1 MFKGTAYRHASSTPQ
16 MGPNL
21 PVLLGAEEAVPLAV
35 RLAVFSSAYDAQRA
49 RSTSP
54 SEPLAKHRFDEA
66 YVATADDSGA
76 GTTARRS
83 SGTAQLQGDVHRHFS
98 NDGATGRA
106 VPAPIRM
113 GSHSPS
119 VGRGVERRHSAP
131 APSRAM
137 QEALHQA
144 AMSQARAAAAVA
156 KAGLAIS
163 AAQNAGRRSPVS
175 PSPERRFG
183 VLTPQQNY
191 RSPSPSNP
199 GGQWYSASGRALSPS
214 GEPTAAAQ
222 HRTTG
227 GGRPP
232 ALASPTPATRLAGL
246 HQQPSPSL
254 WPSSGGAGQ
263 AGGSPPMRPPRPQ
276 GSTPRLVGES
286 SHMAHQPFSHQPSAA
301 RSGSAPPAW
310 GQWPSSAG
318 SSPAQQS
325 RQLRASPQPQGLLF
339 APCTA
344 SRPPSGNP
352 SPSAARMIPG
362 RHASRSPLRGDVA
375 GGLGRGPLPAA
386 AAQQHPGQPG
396 LQPPALTDEAD
407 PDSEPG
413 APCREA
419 RAERLAWGRTA
430 VPKTLSSLLGSG
442 HPEQARSSAA
452 GTPRQEMYHRTP
464 RYDGAEQIASA
475 VADAVNGAVAAGRA
489 AGEARLNSPS
499 PSSAERFA
507 RVAAGAATPPLPGP
521 IVGPYP
527 AADGGRLPATPPAAS
542 VIPTTTP
549 LSARRGGHGSE
560 EALSSA
566 GSRPGS
572 ATPRQQHRCLHRP
585 EPAAGAGQGG
595 LISALSSAIEHEV
608 AGYAQR
614 RLEREKEVSASKR
627 HREDALLLSR
637 LIDLLQPPRGPRR
650 FGRREVRRPKSTAD
664 DSDVLFEEIT
674 LEEAIGAGSFGA
686 VFKGRCRG
694 EVVAVKKCKVD
705 DPKDADML
713 LMEVRYLQKLRHPR
727 LVSFLGCCN
736 RPPHVLMLIELME
749 GGSLH
754 ALLFKSKR
762 PVSFST
768 KSRMAQQVAEGL
780 TYLHDVSIVHRDLK
794 TMNIVLDAELNCKIC
809 DFGLTITLEN
819 THVTVRSLQG
829 SPRYM
834 APEQFESTARITEKV
849 DIWQM
854 GCVLLELFCLK
865 VPFADAKGVQQ
876 VATELLIRRRPPPV
890 PTDADPRARVL
901 VQACLRIDA
910 KLRPGADVLEQALS
924 TLREA
929 CGPSDDAPNVQRC

>member
-1 MFKGTAYRHASSTPQ
+1 
-16 MGPNL
+16 
-21 PVLLGAEEAVPLAV
+21 
-35 RLAVFSSAYDAQRA
+35 
-49 RSTSP
+49 
-54 SEPLAKHRFDEA
+54 
-66 YVATADDSGA
+66 
-76 GTTARRS
+76 
-83 SGTAQLQGDVHRHFS
+83 
-98 NDGATGRA
+98 
-106 VPAPIRM
+106 
-113 GSHSPS
+113 
-119 VGRGVERRHSAP
+119 
-131 APSRAM
+131 
-137 QEALHQA
+137 
-144 AMSQARAAAAVA
+144 
-156 KAGLAIS
+156 
-163 AAQNAGRRSPVS
+163 
-175 PSPERRFG
+175 
-183 VLTPQQNY
+183 
-191 RSPSPSNP
+191 
-199 GGQWYSASGRALSPS
+199 
-214 GEPTAAAQ
+214 
-222 HRTTG
+222 
-227 GGRPP
+227 
-232 ALASPTPATRLAGL
+232 
-246 HQQPSPSL
+246 
-254 WPSSGGAGQ
+254 
-263 AGGSPPMRPPRPQ
+263 
-276 GSTPRLVGES
+276 
-286 SHMAHQPFSHQPSAA
+286 
-301 RSGSAPPAW
+301 
-310 GQWPSSAG
+310 
-318 SSPAQQS
+318 
-325 RQLRASPQPQGLLF
+325 
-339 APCTA
+339 
-344 SRPPSGNP
+344 
-352 SPSAARMIPG
+352 
-362 RHASRSPLRGDVA
+362 
-375 GGLGRGPLPAA
+375 
-386 AAQQHPGQPG
+386 
-396 LQPPALTDEAD
+396 
-407 PDSEPG
+407 
-413 APCREA
+413 
-419 RAERLAWGRTA
+419 
-430 VPKTLSSLLGSG
+430 
-442 HPEQARSSAA
+442 
-452 GTPRQEMYHRTP
+452 
-464 RYDGAEQIASA
+464 
-475 VADAVNGAVAAGRA
+475 
-489 AGEARLNSPS
+489 
-499 PSSAERFA
+499 
-507 RVAAGAATPPLPGP
+507 
-521 IVGPYP
+521 
-527 AADGGRLPATPPAAS
+527 
-542 VIPTTTP
+542 
-549 LSARRGGHGSE
+549 
-560 EALSSA
+560 
-566 GSRPGS
+566 
-572 ATPRQQHRCLHRP
+572 
-585 EPAAGAGQGG
+585 
-595 LISALSSAIEHEV
+595 V